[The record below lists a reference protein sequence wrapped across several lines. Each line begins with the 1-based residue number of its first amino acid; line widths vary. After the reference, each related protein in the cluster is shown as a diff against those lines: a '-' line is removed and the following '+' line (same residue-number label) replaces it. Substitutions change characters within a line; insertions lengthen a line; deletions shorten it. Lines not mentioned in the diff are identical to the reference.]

1 MRAKREVKALNKT
14 MSDKETG
21 IGFYGER
28 RKVAIIIPYHNQVAY
43 LEKCLRSLAEMNSP
57 AFDVKVILIDNASA
71 EQLNT
76 GLLDSLGLNYLRIR
90 NERNE
95 GVTAPWNTGIKIG
108 LEEHNAEAACLLNND
123 VVVGPKWMEHCIGA
137 LDEGAY
143 CAIPFV
149 YSEQDMPEDFKLRS
163 QLAASERLAEAYQ
176 GMKIREQGDSFR
188 KYVLPARQVESHETD
203 GFWGFCFW
211 LSKRCIEE
219 IGYFDEA
226 MAIIC
231 SDTDYRNR
239 LIRAGHAP
247 VCVHTCM
254 IHHFA
259 NKTIL
264 AVMEATRYKKVL
276 AQDHQYFEQKWGDEY
291 DRAWRNGC
299 CGRVVT

>member
-1 MRAKREVKALNKT
+1 MRAKREVKALSKA
-14 MSDKETG
+14 MSDKGTG
-21 IGFYGER
+21 ISLCEKR
-28 RKVAIIIPYHNQVAY
+28 RKVVIIIPYHNQVAY

-71 EQLNT
+71 EQLNAR
-76 GLLDSLGLNYLRIR
+76 LLDRLGLNYLRIR

-95 GVTAPWNTGIKIG
+95 GVTGPWNMGIKIG
-108 LEEHNAEAACLLNND
+108 LEEHNAEAACLLNSD
-123 VVVGPKWMEHCIGA
+123 VIVGPKWMEHCIGA
-137 LDEGAY
+137 LDNGAY

-149 YSEQDMPEDFKLRS
+149 YSEQDMPEDFQLRS
-163 QLAASERLAEAYQ
+163 QLAASGRLAEAYQ
-176 GMKIREQGDSFR
+176 SMKVREQGDCFR
-188 KYVLPARQVESHETD
+188 KYVLPVKQVDYHETD
-203 GFWGFCFW
+203 GLWGFCFW

-226 MAIIC
+226 MTIIC

-239 LIRAGHAP
+239 LIRAGHLP

-254 IHHFA
+254 IHHYA

-264 AVMEATRYKKVL
+264 AVTGADVYKKVL
-276 AQDHQYFEQKWGDEY
+276 EQDHLYFQQKWSDEY
-291 DRAWRNGC
+291 DRNWRNGC